1 LKYAGT
7 ASRFEGRTV
16 APSGDAGVGL
26 QIIAVDSAGNT
37 GMHTRDLS
45 VRP

>member
-16 APSGDAGVGL
+16 APPEEVTAGL
-26 QIIAVDSAGNT
+26 QIIAVDQAGNT
-37 GMHTRDLS
+37 GVHTRDLS
-45 VRP
+45 IGP